1 MQQNVIIF
9 ILLFLTELSQKVFHT
24 LVPSFMVVCWMVQ
37 KLKKK
42 KVEVSQILLPAMT
55 IIQLSLL
62 LLYNFLSFFQKAVI
76 QNLFEKPLAC
86 FSIVCIG
93 YQPPPQKH
101 HPLFLA
107 TPPPLNLTVQAPL
120 FRQSLSI
127 LVFRE
132 LSLPYFES
140 NEILN

>member
-62 LLYNFLSFFQKAVI
+62 LLYNFLSFF
-76 QNLFEKPLAC
+76 
-86 FSIVCIG
+86 
-93 YQPPPQKH
+93 
-101 HPLFLA
+101 
-107 TPPPLNLTVQAPL
+107 
-120 FRQSLSI
+120 
-127 LVFRE
+127 
-132 LSLPYFES
+132 
-140 NEILN
+140 